1 MHCWISSTQGE
12 PCNSGRGT
20 DRARLGDGETQKL
33 RLQDEENFR
42 RDVCVGWWK
51 TVAHLSGDT
60 KSK

>member
-12 PCNSGRGT
+12 PYNSGRGT

-42 RDVCVGWWK
+42 RDVC
-51 TVAHLSGDT
+51 
-60 KSK
+60 